1 MISEAQKKFIDSS
14 VVNSINTNQQNIL
27 NTNNLIY
34 QNKFSNARL
43 QYANIN
49 LAKKRA
55 GAIKHRVLNNLD
67 KYLVEFEANFT
78 KRGGK
83 VIWALNSQQAVDEI
97 YTIILKNNYQHIVK
111 SKSVLSEEIEL
122 QKYLKTKGI
131 ELKETDFIEFIKKGI
146 SGDNQFVS
154 DLNAYNKEEIK
165 QYLVQKYGLSKDKSI
180 NEIITT
186 ISKIKKEI
194 FINSEVGIVE
204 ADFII
209 SDIGAVS
216 ISENDGDSVL
226 SSSFTKVNI
235 VLASI
240 EKVIPN
246 LADLELFLPL
256 LSTFKTGEK
265 ISAYNTI
272 LTGPCQEDE
281 TDGPTEMYVIL
292 IDNNRTEVL
301 SKKEQ
306 RKAMSCIQCGA
317 CSVSCPIVSL
327 IGNNISASTYKGPIG
342 SVVTPYL
349 KGINEYSHLSY
360 ATTLCGKCSE
370 VCPVNI
376 PLHELFLHN
385 RNDFVNKREIS
396 INEKL
401 LFWTWKKIILS
412 RNFMNLGSV
421 ALKNKVFSMVFSK
434 IWGKKR
440 KLPEFSPK
448 NFNQM
453 WREKSK

>member
-43 QYANIN
+43 QYANLN

-385 RNDFVNKREIS
+385 RNDFVNKSEIS

>member
-327 IGNNISASTYKGPIG
+327 IGNNISASSYKGPIG

>member
-43 QYANIN
+43 QFANIN

-111 SKSVLSEEIEL
+111 SKSVISEEIEL

-401 LFWTWKKIILS
+401 LFWTWKKIILN

>member
-246 LADLELFLPL
+246 LTDLELFLPL

-376 PLHELFLHN
+376 RLHELFLHN

>member
-122 QKYLKTKGI
+122 QKYLKTRGI

>member
-385 RNDFVNKREIS
+385 RNDFVNKSEIS

>member
-194 FINSEVGIVE
+194 FINSEVGIAE

-281 TDGPTEMYVIL
+281 TDGPAEMYVIL

-385 RNDFVNKREIS
+385 RNDFVNKSEIS

-453 WREKSK
+453 WREKNK

>member
-43 QYANIN
+43 QFANIN

-165 QYLVQKYGLSKDKSI
+165 QYLVQKYSLSKDKSI

-246 LADLELFLPL
+246 LSDLELFLPL

-401 LFWTWKKIILS
+401 LFWTWKKIILN

>member
-43 QYANIN
+43 QYANLN

-226 SSSFTKVNI
+226 SSSFSKVNI

-246 LADLELFLPL
+246 LTDLELFLPL

-265 ISAYNTI
+265 ISVYNTI

-385 RNDFVNKREIS
+385 RNDFVNKSEIS

>member
-34 QNKFSNARL
+34 QNKFSNTRL

>member
-43 QYANIN
+43 QFANIN

>member
-34 QNKFSNARL
+34 QNKFSNASL